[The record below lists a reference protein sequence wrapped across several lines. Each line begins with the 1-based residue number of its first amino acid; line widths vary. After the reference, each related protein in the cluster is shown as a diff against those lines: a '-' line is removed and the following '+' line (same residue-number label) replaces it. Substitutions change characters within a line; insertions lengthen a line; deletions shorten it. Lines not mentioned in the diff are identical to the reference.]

1 MAREADILTIE
12 NAELAFRNFAGKEG
26 QYNKEG
32 DRNFCILLDE
42 DNVKAVENAGY
53 TGVKRLK
60 PREEGELGTAYIQVA
75 VNFKGRP
82 PKLSLINSKG
92 RTHITES
99 ECEILDWVDI
109 ANADVIIN
117 PYPWAV
123 SGKSGVKAY
132 LKNLVITIDED
143 ELDRKYADI
152 PDIDADH
159 EDGEVPF

>member
-1 MAREADILTIE
+1 MAKEPQVLTIE
-12 NAELAFRNFAGKEG
+12 NAQLAFRNFAGKEG

-32 DRNFCILLDE
+32 DRNFCILLTE
-42 DNVKAVENAGY
+42 EEAKLVENAGY

-60 PREEGELGTAYIQVA
+60 PREEGEIGTAYIQVA
-75 VNFKGRP
+75 VNFKGKP

-92 RTHITES
+92 RVHISEA

-117 PYPWAV
+117 PYAWSV

-132 LKNLVITIDED
+132 LKNLVITMDED
-143 ELDRKYADI
+143 ELDRKYADV
-152 PDIDADH
+152 PDADPD
-159 EDGEVPF
+159 EEEVPF